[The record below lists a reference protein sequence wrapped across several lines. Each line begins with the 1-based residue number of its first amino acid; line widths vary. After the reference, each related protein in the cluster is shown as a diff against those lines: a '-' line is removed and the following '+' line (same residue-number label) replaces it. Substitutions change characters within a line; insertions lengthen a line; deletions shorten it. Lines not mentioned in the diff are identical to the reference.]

1 MTFVGLIIAG
11 IVIGLLAR
19 LALPGRQ
26 PIGFLLTALVGI
38 VGTLIGWFLAG
49 ALGVQSTGGID
60 WLRWIISIAVAA
72 VLVAVVAGATGR
84 RTRRGVRV

>member
-11 IVIGLLAR
+11 IVVGLLAR

-26 PIGFLLTALVGI
+26 PIGFLLTVLVGI
-38 VGTLIGWFLAG
+38 VGTLVGWFLAG

-72 VLVAVVAGATGR
+72 VLVAVVAGTSGR
-84 RTRRGVRV
+84 RTRGARV